1 MIKDILDLIEEIEQA
16 EIDGTNVSKIIIL
29 GNISTETLEKI
40 NNLSNLDL
48 SDFVISIDSFS
59 IRHILQGHGN
69 KKRENNRGQEAVTA
83 RDFEMILDIINNPNT
98 IIFDGLNKQRNHSF
112 QFQSE
117 INNKYF
123 VFTEVRKGRKQLA
136 LKTMRISLIK
146 KENQNVNLDSL

>member
-1 MIKDILDLIEEIEQA
+1 M
-16 EIDGTNVSKIIIL
+16 
-29 GNISTETLEKI
+29 
-40 NNLSNLDL
+40 
-48 SDFVISIDSFS
+48 DSFS

-69 KKRENNRGQEAVTA
+69 KKRENNRGQEAVTE
-83 RDFEMILDIINNPNT
+83 RDFEMISEIINNPDT
-98 IIFDGLNKQRNHSF
+98 IIFDGLNKQQNHSF

-136 LKTMRISLIK
+136 LKTMRIYLTK

>member
-1 MIKDILDLIEEIEQA
+1 MKEILDLIEEIKQA
-16 EIDGTNVSKIIIL
+16 EIDGRNVSKIILL

-40 NNLSNLDL
+40 KLISALDL
-48 SDFVISIDSFS
+48 SDFVISMDSFS

-69 KKRENNRGQEAVTA
+69 KKRENNRGQEAVTE
-83 RDFEMILDIINNPNT
+83 RDFEIILEIINNPDT
-98 IIFDGLNKQRNHSF
+98 IIFDGLNKHRNHSF

-136 LKTMRISLIK
+136 LKTMRIYLTK
-146 KENQNVNLDSL
+146 KENQNVNSDSL

>member
-1 MIKDILDLIEEIEQA
+1 MIEEILDLIKEIEQA
-16 EIDGTNVSKIIIL
+16 EIDGTNVSKVIIL
-29 GNISTETLEKI
+29 GNISTQTLEKI
-40 NNLSNLDL
+40 KLLSELDL

-83 RDFEMILDIINNPNT
+83 RDFEMISEIINNPDT
-98 IIFDGLNKQRNHSF
+98 ILFDGLNKQRNYSF

-117 INNKYF
+117 IKNKYF
-123 VFTEVRKGRKQLA
+123 VFTEVRKGRKQLS
-136 LKTMRISLIK
+136 LKTMRIYLTK

>member
-83 RDFEMILDIINNPNT
+83 RDFEMILEIINNPNT

-136 LKTMRISLIK
+136 LKTMRINLIK

>member
-1 MIKDILDLIEEIEQA
+1 MVEDILDLVEEIKQA
-16 EIDGTNVSKIIIL
+16 EIDGTNVNKVIIL
-29 GNISTETLEKI
+29 GNISVETLEKI
-40 NNLSNLDL
+40 KCLSEMDL

-69 KKRENNRGQEAVTA
+69 KKRENNRGQEAVTV
-83 RDFEMILDIINNPNT
+83 RDFEMISEIINNPDT
-98 IIFDGLNKQRNHSF
+98 ILFDGLNKQRNHSF

-136 LKTMRISLIK
+136 LKTMRINLTK
-146 KENQNVNLDSL
+146 KENQNINLDSL